1 MLQGE
6 HGVKRHRAERG
17 GIPHAH
23 DSETVATGNVQ
34 AAHHGPC
41 ADYRSQAIIAVQQ
54 SHVGQ
59 LTHDRELGRGVDTA
73 SLQTA
78 DSIAQTR
85 HSERIE
91 AGWLAQGALQAD
103 RRGEL
108 GVGVWHASMLED
120 VHIELVII
128 GRLYTQ
134 RHGYFPIA

>member
-1 MLQGE
+1 M
-6 HGVKRHRAERG
+6 
-17 GIPHAH
+17 
-23 DSETVATGNVQ
+23 
-34 AAHHGPC
+34 
-41 ADYRSQAIIAVQQ
+41 
-54 SHVGQ
+54 GQ

-91 AGWLAQGALQAD
+91 AGRLAQGAFQAD

-120 VHIELVII
+120 VHIELVIV
-128 GRLYTQ
+128 GGCMRNDMVV
-134 RHGYFPIA
+134 FPIP